1 MTTLPS
7 EAIRKHWHSGR
18 AFLLTVTGMMLAWPT
33 PGNLLAEGADPAPDK
48 PAGLPQ
54 ENIPPPIPV
63 APIPPLPSDV
73 PPRPDIKRMNPLTPG
88 EPPPAQPITKITET
102 QFKMGE
108 IEFDTKERTLTFPAR
123 VNMNQGNLE
132 YLLVAEHG
140 KVHEALLATPV
151 QPFYLNVVLLLMKF
165 EKVENFF
172 PDLQD
177 PKNKKQLPKPV
188 LKETN
193 SFECKLSWKDQDGKM
208 QTSLLTDWIHNT
220 LTKKP
225 APAGDPEG
233 HHARAGQQ
241 VGGAAPGAE
250 CLEDERLHH
259 CKPDRST
266 QDHDGQHPFQRTLP
280 TGKWACA
287 QGRKQEQ
294 PISCGPQKAHRNLS
308 NCTPAALENLPAA
321 TPGSAARQRLPG
333 GRLPGKVK
341 RENQSR
347 AQQAGC
353 HFSQESTCAGSR
365 WIFGILCQ

>member
-165 EKVENFF
+165 EKVEIFF
-172 PDLQD
+172 PELQD

-225 APAGDPEG
+225 APRTRWAYTGSVVDGNGSFLSQLEGSILACYTDPVSMINSPLDG
-233 HHARAGQQ
+233 NDN
-241 VGGAAPGAE
+241 
-250 CLEDERLHH
+250 DEI
-259 CKPDRST
+259 
-266 QDHDGQHPFQRTLP
+266 
-280 TGKWACA
+280 W
-287 QGRKQEQ
+287 
-294 PISCGPQKAHRNLS
+294 
-308 NCTPAALENLPAA
+308 LPA
-321 TPGSAARQRLPG
+321 PKLPPVDTSVQVTFFPY
-333 GRLPGKVK
+333 RDEVGKDPP
-341 RENQSR
+341 
-347 AQQAGC
+347 AQK
-353 HFSQESTCAGSR
+353 
-365 WIFGILCQ
+365 